1 MKKMVCILILSVF
14 FLTSCQGADILGKTV
29 HATGDADYYYKN
41 GWAESSYGTTDC
53 LMYSREFV
61 KKFENLSF
69 NFNYFGGPISL
80 PSCCRDY
87 DFGIISIT
95 YSSENYNLAKE
106 DLFANSNYFS
116 DKPLYIYNGYE
127 LYRINLSDNRC
138 KLFINA
144 FHDENYTI
152 VLMGVFDSNLDIPEE
167 DEWPEFLRTYY
178 SEYYDFDA

>member
-1 MKKMVCILILSVF
+1 MKKTLVCFLVLAILL
-14 FLTSCQGADILGKTV
+14 LTGCNDSIYK
-29 HATGDADYYYKN
+29 TGDVDYYY
-41 GWAESSYGTTDC
+41 ESGFAASSFGTTDY
-53 LMYSREFV
+53 LMYSQEFV

-87 DFGIISIT
+87 DNSIITIT
-95 YSSENYNLAKE
+95 YSPENYKLAKE
-106 DLFANSNYFS
+106 DLFENSNYFS

-144 FHDENYTI
+144 FHDEKNTI
-152 VLMGVFDSNLDIPEE
+152 VLMGAFDLNLDIPEE
-167 DEWPEFLRTYY
+167 DEWPEFLRTYFG
-178 SEYYDFDA
+178 EYYDFDA